1 MGQPAP
7 PSSHHTPAA
16 ALEAATPPSSY
27 APISATILI
36 GHDLT
41 CEARPLQKM
50 PVHWPIRGQAYLG
63 LPRPF

>member
-7 PSSHHTPAA
+7 PSSPHTPAA

-36 GHDLT
+36 GLK
-41 CEARPLQKM
+41 EASLHTTSR
-50 PVHWPIRGQAYLG
+50 VRHA
-63 LPRPF
+63 PFKRCLSIGP